1 MPGTVLPSP
10 AGPGT
15 SGTRGRR
22 TARRAARRRAHRRRR
37 VYVLFALATAGA
49 LGVAALNVGKP
60 GGDGVQAGAAATKGQ
75 ETAQEPTPSP
85 RRTEGRSTPAQE
97 EPGSTGTGNVS
108 PKPSKTPKVLQHGNG
123 QFETAQASGKA
134 YGKGGKIRRY
144 MVKVEQGTGIPADS
158 AAREIE
164 QILADKR
171 SWTTDGRD
179 AFQLVSRQPYDFV
192 IDIASPDTAD
202 RICAEGGL
210 DTHGE
215 VNCDVGPKVVV
226 NLKRWLTGSP
236 EFTGPVPDYRALII
250 NHEVGHRI
258 GHGHETCPGPGRP
271 APAMMQQIY
280 GLKGCRPNAWPYD
293 SKGNYLGGPHVP

>member
-1 MPGTVLPSP
+1 
-10 AGPGT
+10 
-15 SGTRGRR
+15 
-22 TARRAARRRAHRRRR
+22 
-37 VYVLFALATAGA
+37 
-49 LGVAALNVGKP
+49 VAALNTGRP
-60 GGDGVQAGAAATKGQ
+60 SGDGSRAGTATTKGQ
-75 ETAQEPTPSP
+75 EREQEPTPSP
-85 RRTEGRSTPAQE
+85 QRREGRSTLTQE
-97 EPGSTGTGNVS
+97 ESASPETGNVS
-108 PKPSKTPKVLQHGNG
+108 PKPSRTPKVLQHGNG
-123 QFETAQASGKA
+123 QFETAQASGKV
-134 YGKGGKIRRY
+134 YGKGSKVRRY
-144 MVKVEQGTGIPADS
+144 VVKVEQGTDVSADE

-171 SWTTDGRD
+171 SWTTDGRN
-179 AFQLVSRQPYDFV
+179 AFQLVAQQPYDFV

-236 EFTGPVPDYRALII
+236 EFTGPVSEYRALII

-258 GHGHETCPGPGRP
+258 GHGHETCPGPGKP

-280 GLKGCRPNAWPYD
+280 GLKGCKPNAWPYD